1 MTALLAPSK
10 ENTLYEVEGGFL
22 CNGSSQH
29 FFAGKSA
36 SRPVR
41 RVVAAFD
48 LAGDVPVGSTITE
61 VTLTL
66 NMSRTVD
73 DAQVIAVHRML
84 ADWGQGASDH
94 PSNEEA
100 KVAATTVDATWIFR
114 VFGSDPPSEYG
125 GDFASAPIG
134 NILVVGPGRY
144 AWGSTAETV
153 DDVQMRVNSP
163 AANFW

>member
-1 MTALLAPSK
+1 M
-10 ENTLYEVEGGFL
+10 
-22 CNGSSQH
+22 
-29 FFAGKSA
+29 
-36 SRPVR
+36 
-41 RVVAAFD
+41 AAFD

-73 DAQVIAVHRML
+73 DGQVTVLNRML

-100 KVAATTVDATWIFR
+100 KVAATTVDATWIFLA
-114 VFGSDPPSEYG
+114 FDSDPSSEYG
-125 GDFASAPIG
+125 GDFPYAPSG
-134 NILVVGPGRY
+134 NILVVGPGRN

-153 DDVQMRVNSP
+153 ADVQMRVNSP

>member
-1 MTALLAPSK
+1 MMALLAPSK

-22 CNGSSQH
+22 CNGSSQN

-36 SRPVR
+36 SRLVR
-41 RVVAAFD
+41 RAVAAFD

-73 DAQVIAVHRML
+73 DGQVTVLNRML

-100 KVAATTVDATWIFR
+100 KVAATTVDATWIFLA
-114 VFGSDPPSEYG
+114 FDSDPSSEYG
-125 GDFASAPIG
+125 GDFPFAPSG

>member
-1 MTALLAPSK
+1 
-10 ENTLYEVEGGFL
+10 
-22 CNGSSQH
+22 
-29 FFAGKSA
+29 
-36 SRPVR
+36 
-41 RVVAAFD
+41 VAVFD

-61 VTLTL
+61 VMLTL

-73 DAQVIAVHRML
+73 DAQVIALHRML
-84 ADWGQGASDH
+84 ANWGQGASDH

-100 KVAATTVDATWIFR
+100 KVAATTVDGTWIFR
-114 VFGSDPPSEYG
+114 VFDSDPSSEYG
-125 GDFASAPIG
+125 GDFASAPSG

-153 DDVQMRVNSP
+153 DDVQIRVNSP

>member
-1 MTALLAPSK
+1 MA
-10 ENTLYEVEGGFL
+10 V
-22 CNGSSQH
+22 
-29 FFAGKSA
+29 
-36 SRPVR
+36 
-41 RVVAAFD
+41 FD

-61 VTLTL
+61 VMLTL

-73 DAQVIAVHRML
+73 DAQVIALHRML
-84 ADWGQGASDH
+84 ANWGQGASDH

-100 KVAATTVDATWIFR
+100 KVAATTVDGTWIFR
-114 VFGSDPPSEYG
+114 VFDSDPSSEYG
-125 GDFASAPIG
+125 GDFASAPSG

-153 DDVQMRVNSP
+153 DDVQIRVNSP

>member
-1 MTALLAPSK
+1 MA
-10 ENTLYEVEGGFL
+10 V
-22 CNGSSQH
+22 
-29 FFAGKSA
+29 
-36 SRPVR
+36 
-41 RVVAAFD
+41 FD

-61 VTLTL
+61 VMLTL

-73 DAQVIAVHRML
+73 DGQVIALHRML

-100 KVAATTVDATWIFR
+100 KIAATTVDGTWIFR
-114 VFGSDPPSEYG
+114 VFDSDPSSEYG
-125 GDFASAPIG
+125 GDFASAPSG

-153 DDVQMRVNSP
+153 GDVQMRVNSP